1 MCVRGL
7 FMLLH
12 NENLREFTWLD
23 TSFEITKALNKLYT
37 KPNRKDSL
45 QNEHILIQYLLS
57 FTKA

>member
-1 MCVRGL
+1 
-7 FMLLH
+7 MLLH